1 MNPDKEV
8 RMKTETKGFTLYEL
22 LITIVLIA
30 LISGLAL
37 PSFAASIARQRQRA
51 EIDALFHAIHL
62 ARKESIM
69 RRKVVSLCPSLDGQ
83 TCSPSRDWSSGW
95 LMFENTDRDSPPR
108 IDAGES
114 VLANHRVDDN
124 VRISANRKGFTLR
137 ATFLRA
143 TNGTFVFCD
152 PQGRITPRALVVS
165 YTGRPRVTVH
175 TTKGEL
181 YSCAD

>member
-1 MNPDKEV
+1 MTTQL
-8 RMKTETKGFTLYEL
+8 RGFTLYEL

-30 LISGLAL
+30 LITGLAI
-37 PSFAASIARQRQRA
+37 PSFSSTIARQRQRV

-69 RRKVVSLCPSLDGQ
+69 RRKVVSLCPSNDGEN
-83 TCSPSRDWSSGW
+83 CSPSRNWSSGW
-95 LMFENTDRDSPPR
+95 LMFENNDRDSPPR
-108 IDAGES
+108 IDPGES
-114 VLANHRVDDN
+114 ILARHRGDDQ

-143 TNGTFVFCD
+143 TNGTLVFCD
-152 PQGRITPRALVVS
+152 RKNRIVPRALVVS
-165 YTGRPRVTVH
+165 YTGRPRIAVH
-175 TTKGEL
+175 TTNREL